1 MPDDPDRNVPSPPSS
16 LFGRFPLPPL
26 RPRWFW
32 LLFVLAA
39 MVGLLLLLNHS
50 YLLFHLLTALSGL
63 LLIYYALVE
72 GALRIHYGSLFH
84 DLSEL
89 NRSLDGELRRRV
101 ESDRRLRDANRE
113 LSLLYQAG
121 QALHGTLHLDV
132 LCHLIL
138 SLLASSRGGGFRR
151 AMLFTVNTRTGMLQG
166 MLGID
171 KTAAELMVP
180 AEVGEG
186 EWPPPRLDAATCSAQ
201 KVALFCREVRRRRLP
216 LEAADNPLARASLEG
231 RLVLTDASSDQSTG
245 GKSLAT
251 SFALNSYVC
260 VPLSAHDQ
268 PFAVL
273 LVDLEGE
280 LSLPPAG
287 RAHFVALFARQA
299 TAALENARL
308 HQRLEAAHRELREV
322 QEQLIQGERMAV
334 LGEMSAQLAH
344 ELRNPL
350 VAIGGFAQRL
360 GRIELADARAGEYA
374 AIIVREVRRLE
385 EMLANV
391 LSFSRHQGLTLEP
404 CDLNIMIA
412 EALELVAERRQGTG
426 ISLREDVAELPAL
439 AGDCRQLRQV
449 VLNLLTNACQ
459 AMPNGGVLTVR
470 AGSCRLRGEEGVA
483 IEVEDTGGGIPAE
496 ILCNIFN
503 PFFSTR
509 PRGTGLG
516 LSLAQRVVLQHR
528 GQIEALNSADGACF
542 IVRLPL
548 HPPD

>member
-32 LLFVLAA
+32 LIFILAA
-39 MVGLLLLLNHS
+39 LVGLLLLVNRN

-63 LLIYYALVE
+63 LLVYYALVE
-72 GALRIHYGSLFH
+72 GALRMHYGSLFH

-89 NRSLDGELRRRV
+89 NHSLDAELRRRV

-113 LSLLYQAG
+113 LSLLHQAG
-121 QALHGTLHLDV
+121 QALHGTLNLDV

-138 SLLASSRGGGFRR
+138 SLLTSPRGGGFQR
-151 AMLFTVNTRTGMLQG
+151 AMLFAVNVRSGMLQG

-171 KTAAELMVP
+171 KTGAELMVP
-180 AEVGEG
+180 AAVGEG
-186 EWPPPRLDAATCSAQ
+186 EWPPAHLDAATCAAQ
-201 KVALFCREVRRRRLP
+201 KATLLSRGVQRQRLP
-216 LEAADNPLARASLEG
+216 LEADDNPLARASLE
-231 RLVLTDASSDQSTG
+231 RRPVLVNAAGDPSAG
-245 GKSLAT
+245 GKRLAET
-251 SFALNSYVC
+251 YGLNGFVC
-260 VPLSAHDQ
+260 VPLSDHDQ

-280 LSLPPAG
+280 LSLPPAA
-287 RAHFVALFARQA
+287 RAHFVELFARQA

-308 HQRLEAAHRELREV
+308 HQRLEAAHLELREV

-334 LGEMSAQLAH
+334 LGEMSAQMAH

-391 LSFSRHQGLTLEP
+391 LSFSRHQPLTLEP
-404 CDLNIMIA
+404 CDLNTMIA
-412 EALELVAERRQGTG
+412 EALELVADRRQGSG
-426 ISLREDVAELPAL
+426 IRLQAEIAGLPAL
-439 AGDCRQLRQV
+439 SGDCRQLRQV

-528 GQIEALNSADGACF
+528 GEIEALNGAAGACF